1 MKTPRHD
8 IAATIAA
15 HTYHDGIKQDYVRQI
30 AAMLL
35 HEGRVNEL
43 ESLLRDIQADWAL
56 HGYVEVLARTAHS
69 LSEAEKDQIT
79 QQASALYPNAEQ
91 ITVTEVHDPEIIGG
105 VRLSLANQQ
114 LDLSVEAKLNKFKQL
129 TAAGKEQ

>member
-8 IAATIAA
+8 IAETIAA
-15 HTYHDGIKQDYVRQI
+15 HTYYKGIEPEYVRQI

-35 HEGRVNEL
+35 EEGRVGEL
-43 ESLLRDIQADWAL
+43 ESLLRDIQANWAD
-56 HGYVEVLARTAHS
+56 HGYVEVLARTAHA
-69 LSEAEKDQIT
+69 LSEAEKSEIATQI
-79 QQASALYPNAEQ
+79 QALYPHAEK
-91 ITVTEVHDPEIIGG
+91 IAVTEVHDPEVIGG

-114 LDLSVEAKLNKFKQL
+114 LDMTVEAKMNKFKQL